1 MNRDRLKRFGLAAA
15 YFAVVALIIW
25 LADHRDTQFIFA
37 WLRALPGGDK
47 LGHFLIL
54 GGFAFVLNHALRCR
68 TVTLAGQPV
77 LLGSLIVF
85 LLALAEEASQL
96 FIPGRTFDLW
106 DLAADALGILVLG
119 RLPLRLRA
127 LASSR

>member
-1 MNRDRLKRFGLAAA
+1 VNRDRLKRLGLAAA

-25 LADHRDTQFIFA
+25 LADHRDTQFIFG
-37 WLRALPGGDK
+37 WLQALPGGDK

-54 GGFAFVLNHALRCR
+54 GGFAFVLNHSLRCR
-68 TVTLAGQPV
+68 TVALAGRPV

-85 LLALAEEASQL
+85 LLALAEETSQL
-96 FIPGRTFDLW
+96 FIPGRTFDLL

-119 RLPLRLRA
+119 RLPPRLRA
-127 LASSR
+127 LASGR